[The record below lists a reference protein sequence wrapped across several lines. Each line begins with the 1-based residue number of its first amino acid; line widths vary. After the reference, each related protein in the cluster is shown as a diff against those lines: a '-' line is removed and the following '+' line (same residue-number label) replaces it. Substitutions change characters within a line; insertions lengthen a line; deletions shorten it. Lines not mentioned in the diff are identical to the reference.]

1 MTEHQIS
8 MKASKF
14 RQLWLRLRELE
25 GNRHAPSF
33 PKGQHEASQFLITLS
48 RVGINNEAVEYAAT
62 TSVDDPDT
70 MTPGYRLRPEF
81 DWENGA
87 IVVGSLEWA
96 DFTGAEG
103 LISSLERVTGI
114 PEGDDESLPR
124 EVAAPRPARRQ
135 QSLRRK
141 TSASLTLT
149 PPRSAPR
156 PETPAAAGIARTAC
170 RL

>member
-1 MTEHQIS
+1 MTEDQIS
-8 MKASKF
+8 MKAAKF
-14 RQLWLRLRELE
+14 RQLWLRLREME
-25 GNRHAPSF
+25 GNRHAASF

-87 IVVGSLEWA
+87 IVVESLEWA

-114 PEGDDESLPR
+114 PEGNDESPG
-124 EVAAPRPARRQ
+124 EVTAPPPGRRQ

-141 TSASLTLT
+141 HQ
-149 PPRSAPR
+149 RR
-156 PETPAAAGIARTAC
+156 HQR
-170 RL
+170 

>member
-1 MTEHQIS
+1 MTEHQLS

-14 RQLWLRLRELE
+14 RQLWSKLHEME

-48 RVGINNEAVEYAAT
+48 RVGISNEAVEYTAT
-62 TSVDDPDT
+62 TSVDDPDGI
-70 MTPGYRLRPEF
+70 TPGYRLRPEF

-114 PEGDDESLPR
+114 PEGDEEPFLQG
-124 EVAAPRPARRQ
+124 AAVPPLDRRQ
-135 QSLRRK
+135 HRPGQNHQRRY
-141 TSASLTLT
+141 
-149 PPRSAPR
+149 RR
-156 PETPAAAGIARTAC
+156 
-170 RL
+170 

>member
-1 MTEHQIS
+1 MTEHQLS

-14 RQLWLRLRELE
+14 RQLWLRLREME
-25 GNRHAPSF
+25 GNRLAPSF

-48 RVGINNEAVEYAAT
+48 RVGMSNEAVVYTAT
-62 TSVDDPDT
+62 TSVDDPDQI
-70 MTPGYRLRPEF
+70 TPDYQLRPEF

-114 PEGDDESLPR
+114 PEGDDSLAQG
-124 EVAAPRPARRQ
+124 AAVPPLVRRQ
-135 QSLRRK
+135 HPSGRKHQRRHQ
-141 TSASLTLT
+141 
-149 PPRSAPR
+149 R
-156 PETPAAAGIARTAC
+156 
-170 RL
+170 